1 MIVALYTWR
10 FWVVLLVAIGVVA
23 AYFGLLASV
32 NARLEELAASGPI
45 VRLANQPGV
54 KDTFKDPS
62 GGRMDAYV
70 VMFLFVFLSPLAIF
84 MAVVLAIFLL
94 SALSIAVA
102 PVLGGERIA
111 LLVLEIVAGF
121 LVYWKQ
127 EAWLPHVSYYLG
139 LLARAY
145 VVITS

>member
-45 VRLANQPGV
+45 ARLANQPNV

-84 MAVVLAIFLL
+84 MTVVLAIFLL
-94 SALSIAVA
+94 SALSVAVA
-102 PVLGGERIA
+102 PVLGGERNA
-111 LLVLEIVAGF
+111 LLALEIVAGI

-127 EAWLPHVSYYLG
+127 EVWLPHVSYYLG